1 MSAEKNLPNQG
12 RDAPAYQEFAASMM
26 ARMSYRQMTL
36 SERGLLYTLRNE
48 CWVNRRLPSD
58 AAKLARVLGYQVE
71 DIHAAL
77 PGVMEFFEVHGETL
91 TCPELEKYRHYQDV
105 RRERMSE
112 GGKKSAEKRNRS
124 KRDTDTD
131 LSPSSTL
138 QAPSKPPAS
147 GQQALRQDKSKPEK
161 QNPVFRTGGS
171 HDAWVN
177 DFEREETSANDY
189 ARQSRGG

>member
-1 MSAEKNLPNQG
+1 MAADKNLPNQG

-26 ARMSYRQMTL
+26 ARMSYRQMSL
-36 SERGLLYTLRNE
+36 AERGLLYTLRNE

-58 AAKLARVLGYQVE
+58 AAKLARVLGYSTE
-71 DIHAAL
+71 DTQATL
-77 PGVMEFFEVHGETL
+77 PGVMEFFEIQGDTL

-112 GGKKSAEKRNRS
+112 GGKKSAEKRKRP
-124 KRDTDTD
+124 KRDADSEVNTE
-131 LSPSSTL
+131 SPL
-138 QAPSKPPAS
+138 QAPSKPPVS
-147 GQQALRQDKSKPEK
+147 GLQALRQGKSKPEK
-161 QNPVFRTGGS
+161 QNPAIRVGSS
-171 HDAWVN
+171 HDAWIQ